1 MNIICGFTRN
11 IYKRKKRKSSGK
23 TIFFLNC
30 VLAMVVQEV
39 PGNRHG
45 EYLHLFQLGS
55 TLEDKL

>member
-1 MNIICGFTRN
+1 MNMIRGFTKN
-11 IYKRKKRKSSGK
+11 IYKSKKSSGK

-39 PGNRHG
+39 PGNRHS

-55 TLEDKL
+55 TSEDKL